1 MSGVFGLF
9 GSKKKDNKEDIKK
22 RSLETVQNLKTKINE
37 MEEKINLLETKKN
50 HQTEIAKE
58 KLKKGDKIGAKKALA
73 KKKQFDEQ
81 IKVHDGAL
89 MMMEEQ
95 QMMLSNA
102 ESLKDVFKTVS
113 EANNAIKE
121 ANAGMNID
129 DLEKIKDDLEVI
141 YFYIYILIYINLQD
155 IKDQQKELN
164 DIFATHSVIENEEL
178 DEELAQMEK
187 EMLEDELP
195 DANKS
200 KGNLIYILL
209 I

>member
-22 RSLETVQNLKTKINE
+22 KSLETIQNLKTKINE

-121 ANAGMNID
+121 ANAGMNIE
-129 DLEKIKDDLEVI
+129 DLEKIKDDLEV
-141 YFYIYILIYINLQD
+141 
-155 IKDQQKELN
+155 K
-164 DIFATHSVIENEEL
+164 
-178 DEELAQMEK
+178 
-187 EMLEDELP
+187 
-195 DANKS
+195 
-200 KGNLIYILL
+200 
-209 I
+209 

>member
-22 RSLETVQNLKTKINE
+22 KSLETIQNLKTKINE

-141 YFYIYILIYINLQD
+141 YFYIYIY
-155 IKDQQKELN
+155 
-164 DIFATHSVIENEEL
+164 
-178 DEELAQMEK
+178 
-187 EMLEDELP
+187 
-195 DANKS
+195 
-200 KGNLIYILL
+200 
-209 I
+209 

>member
-22 RSLETVQNLKTKINE
+22 KSLETIQNLKTKINE

-121 ANAGMNID
+121 ANAGMNIE
-129 DLEKIKDDLEVI
+129 DLEKIKDDLEVKL
-141 YFYIYILIYINLQD
+141 YYIYLYIY
-155 IKDQQKELN
+155 
-164 DIFATHSVIENEEL
+164 
-178 DEELAQMEK
+178 
-187 EMLEDELP
+187 
-195 DANKS
+195 
-200 KGNLIYILL
+200 Y
-209 I
+209 

>member
-22 RSLETVQNLKTKINE
+22 KSLETIQNLKTKINE

-121 ANAGMNID
+121 ANAGMNIE
-129 DLEKIKDDLEVI
+129 DLEKIKDDLEVKLYYI
-141 YFYIYILIYINLQD
+141 YLYIYIIRILKINKKNLMIYL
-155 IKDQQKELN
+155 
-164 DIFATHSVIENEEL
+164 
-178 DEELAQMEK
+178 
-187 EMLEDELP
+187 
-195 DANKS
+195 
-200 KGNLIYILL
+200 LL
-209 I
+209 IV

>member
-22 RSLETVQNLKTKINE
+22 KSLETIQNLKTKINE

-121 ANAGMNID
+121 ANAGMNIE
-129 DLEKIKDDLEVI
+129 DLEKIKDDLEVKL
-141 YFYIYILIYINLQD
+141 YYIYLYIYYQD

-200 KGNLIYILL
+200 KGI
-209 I
+209 